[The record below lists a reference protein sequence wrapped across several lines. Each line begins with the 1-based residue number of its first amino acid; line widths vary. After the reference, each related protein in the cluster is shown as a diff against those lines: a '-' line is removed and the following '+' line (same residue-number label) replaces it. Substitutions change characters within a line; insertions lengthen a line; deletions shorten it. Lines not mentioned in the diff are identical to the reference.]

1 MDNSDKKHHD
11 QPDQLNSSKKNIL
24 DRHQDEQH
32 TDPVPM
38 EDLKS
43 DKKSEKNKKKSQK
56 AQSSDGLLDTE

>member
-1 MDNSDKKHHD
+1 MDNSDKKHYD

-43 DKKSEKNKKKSQK
+43 DKKSEKNKKKSQR